1 MPCAYVTSLEMR
13 PRSQSVIIIYNAAA
27 RGETTSPCAHAANAH
42 TQKGKTN
49 QSIFRCRHRRRNP
62 ARGKMNCVQDE
73 RDTSAAYAK
82 KIVARQLLLRERRE
96 K

>member
-27 RGETTSPCAHAANAH
+27 RGETTSPRAHAAKAHTH

-49 QSIFRCRHRRRNP
+49 QSIFCSRHRRRRNP
-62 ARGKMNCVQDE
+62 ALGKMNCVQDE
-73 RDTSAAYAK
+73 RE
-82 KIVARQLLLRERRE
+82 IQARRMQQ
-96 K
+96 KM